1 MLNFGQTIPAGY
13 AIQIESWEND
23 GDDYS
28 RQYFYGLT
36 KADIEQ
42 FAHVLPLFKSCHG
55 WKESGLGNK
64 EFSEVAEELA
74 YSYAELIRDG
84 KINLEFA
91 TKYLGFNVLDVGLV
105 FEAEWGEEFEEM
117 MAQWAESRIGL
128 TYIREILGYSDSGY
142 DDFVRV
148 FESAKVMFFEKE
160 LRIPDVKFEKL
171 L

>member
-1 MLNFGQTIPAGY
+1 MLNFGQVIPAGY

-23 GDDYS
+23 GDDYN

-64 EFSEVAEELA
+64 EFSEVAEELG
-74 YSYAELIRDG
+74 YSYAELLRDG

-91 TKYLGFNVLDVGLV
+91 NDYLGFNPDKVDLLFQDW
-105 FEAEWGEEFEEM
+105 EEEFEEM
-117 MAQWAESRIGL
+117 IAEWAEKRIGL
-128 TYIREILGYSDSGY
+128 PRIQEMLGYSDSGY

-160 LRIPDVKFEKL
+160 LRIPAVKFEKL